1 MRLKTLCGLSL
12 CVSALAAYGQTNATT
27 PKTVSLSMKECV
39 QLALLHNR
47 DLQIQ
52 RFNPAIARLTLNGS
66 YSYYEPT
73 FSGNV
78 QHSHRVSGAGYNS
91 SLGLTLTGTDVQSYD
106 TTMDLSGSM
115 DLSGKLP
122 MGMSYDLNT
131 SYDNTWGFAQGGPV
145 RSYSPSMGAS
155 LTQHLLR
162 DFWTD
167 QGRTTIEVSKR
178 DLKKTELGVD
188 YTVMDV
194 LTKVQTAYY
203 ELIYARDN
211 VKVEEKLLEVRERF
225 YRETKRKVEV
235 GTLPPL
241 EEKLAQSQV
250 AKVKADLI
258 LARNTVALDE
268 NTLKSLLGDDFVSSV
283 GTTLAPSDSL
293 VVVPETFE
301 LAESWRRGL
310 AQRPDLTQLKLDVER
325 ADLDL
330 KYRHN
335 QLFPSLDLKAG
346 IGMRGNDPSSAGAF
360 GQMRSLSNPNDLLEV
375 IFSVPLTRTAE
386 RANYRASKL
395 KRAQANVLV
404 KQLEEAILKSIDDA
418 VKNVRTKLESI
429 TATREA
435 TVYAQAAL
443 EAEEKKLVAGKSTA
457 YVVLQLQS
465 DLATAAAA
473 EIRAKAD
480 YNIALAQLYFVEG
493 SALERNKIA
502 IEIK

>member
-12 CVSALAAYGQTNATT
+12 CVSVLAASGQTNMTT

-78 QHSHRVSGAGYNS
+78 QHSRQVSGSTYNPS
-91 SLGLTLTGTDVQSYD
+91 IGIQQADSDLQRYD
-106 TTMDLSGSM
+106 TSL

-122 MGMSYDLNT
+122 MGMSYDLSGN
-131 SYDNTWGFAQGGPV
+131 YDNTWGIAKGGAFQT
-145 RSYSPSMGAS
+145 YAPSMGAS
-155 LTQHLLR
+155 VTQHLLR
-162 DFWTD
+162 DSWTD

-194 LTKVQTAYY
+194 LTRVQAAYF

-258 LARNTVALDE
+258 LARNTVELDE

-283 GTTLAPSDSL
+283 GTTLVPSDSL

-330 KYRHN
+330 KYRYN

-346 IGMRGNDPSSAGAF
+346 IGLKGNDPTSAGAF
-360 GQMRSLSNPNDLLEV
+360 GQMRSRSNPNDLLEV

-493 SALERNKIA
+493 SALERNKLA